1 MTINRR
7 QFITAGP
14 ALLNLPL
21 PALSKALASDSADSY
36 YHQFHQSLDQRP
48 WLSAYESVKQNSYGS
63 QAKIIGKW
71 PADLRGTL
79 YRNGPAKH
87 EIGSFRYHHPFDGDG
102 MIQAFRITDT
112 GVSHQAKMIATHKYI
127 RETAAGRALYPTF
140 GTEPP
145 NPAAATSADAINPG
159 NISVLHHH
167 GKLLALWEAGSA
179 WEMDAESLETKG
191 TYSFSD
197 NMKGAPFSAHPR
209 VEPDGTLWNFG
220 YVSYAGF
227 LVLWHIDAA
236 GKLVKAGKV
245 NVDPITMPHDFVV
258 TAKHIVFLLP
268 PFDFDNQSGSNFLDR
283 HRWQPDQATRV
294 LVVSKE
300 DFSVQKWLDL
310 PAQWVFHFSNAWE
323 DRSGKIRFESVRY
336 QSPDIMT
343 KNFKDIMRGNWV
355 DASINAGQLYQYE
368 IDTKKW
374 TVAETPLWPLHMV
387 TEFPTIDPRVS
398 CQRHKRIVMLSADTS
413 KPRTAPHFAFNE
425 VSVANIE
432 SGEKQFYQY
441 PDSQIPEEH
450 LFVSKPG
457 SAPDTDGWLL
467 GTTHNWVEQ
476 TTLLNVFDFNSVD
489 AGPIAQAVLP
499 YVLPLGLHGKFV
511 EG

>member
-7 QFITAGP
+7 QFMTSGA
-14 ALLNLPL
+14 ALMSLPL

-36 YHQFHQSLDQRP
+36 YHQFHQSLDKRP
-48 WLSAYESVKQNSYGS
+48 WLSAYESVKQNSYAS
-63 QAKIIGKW
+63 QAKILGKW

-87 EIGSFRYHHPFDGDG
+87 EIGSFRYHHWFDGDG
-102 MIQAFRITDT
+102 MLQAFRLTDK
-112 GVSHQAKMIATHKYI
+112 GVTHQAKMIATHKHI
-127 RETAAGRALYPTF
+127 RETAAGKALYPAF
-140 GTEPP
+140 GTLPP
-145 NPAAATSADAINPG
+145 NPAAVTGPDAINPG
-159 NISVLHHH
+159 NISVLPHH

-179 WEMDAESLETKG
+179 WEMDAKSLETKG

-197 NMKGAPFSAHPR
+197 NMKGVPFSAHPR
-209 VEPDGTLWNFG
+209 VEADGTLWNFG
-220 YVSYAGF
+220 YVSHAGL
-227 LVLWHIDAA
+227 LVLWHINAA

-245 NVDPITMPHDFVV
+245 NVDPMAMPHDFVV

-268 PFDFDNQSGSNFLDR
+268 PFNFDNQSGSTFLDK
-283 HRWQPDQATRV
+283 HRWQSDQATRV

-300 DFSVQKWLDL
+300 DFSVQKWMDL

-323 DRSGKIRFESVRY
+323 DRSGKIRFESIRY
-336 QSPDIMT
+336 MSPNIMT
-343 KNFKDIMRGNWV
+343 KNFRDIMRGDWV
-355 DASINAGQLYQYE
+355 DPSNNAGQLYQYE

-374 TVAETPLWPLHMV
+374 TVREEPLWSKNIAA
-387 TEFPTIDPRVS
+387 EFPAVDPRVS
-398 CQRHKRIVMLSADTS
+398 CQRHKRIVMLSNDRINRS
-413 KPRTAPHFAFNE
+413 KLSHGGFNE

-432 SGEKQFYQY
+432 SGDKQFYQY

-457 SAPDTDGWLL
+457 SAPETDGWLL
-467 GTTHNWVEQ
+467 GTAHDWVEQ
-476 TTLLNVFDFNSVD
+476 TTVLNVFDVNSVD